1 LLNGEIALYGAESL
15 EKLGISRI
23 EIIKELITILK
34 SGDVKKQIYAAKA
47 LGNIGKSSK
56 EAIKAL
62 VEEFTKKRILKI
74 NEDLECAIIYS
85 FGKIGDIK
93 EKTFINSYLKKY
105 KNNIEKASI
114 NKVRYLT

>member
-1 LLNGEIALYGAESL
+1 LLNGEIAFYGVESL

-56 EAIKAL
+56 SAIKAL
-62 VEEFTKKRILKI
+62 VEEFTKKRI
-74 NEDLECAIIYS
+74 
-85 FGKIGDIK
+85 
-93 EKTFINSYLKKY
+93 
-105 KNNIEKASI
+105 
-114 NKVRYLT
+114 V